1 MLYRYALNADGHLK
15 LRDIRDELLKR
26 GSLQV
31 RACAVTYSSPEHKY
45 PKWGATPNFSFLFGM
60 H

>member
-31 RACAVTYSSPEHKY
+31 RASAVTYSSPEHKY
-45 PKWGATPNFSFLFGM
+45 LKWGATPNFSFLFGM